1 VLTNRPIRVTN
12 ASCWTRHRDEQPVV
26 PADHHTAYTSSYPTT
41 NRFLGIELAAVIS
54 DVIVTVVLISGI
66 TWIAGAENK
75 RR

>member
-26 PADHHTAYTSSYPTT
+26 PADHHTTYTSIYPTT
-41 NRFLGIELAAVIS
+41 NSLLEIEPAALIS
-54 DVIVTVVLISGI
+54 DVIVTVVLISER
-66 TWIAGAENK
+66 TWIFATENK